1 MMVTFVSQ
9 CEKKA
14 LARTR
19 RVLDAFADR
28 IGDNTWQTVIT
39 QEGLL
44 AVKKLL
50 RKTASKNTAVS
61 CHWIRSRSRS
71 ELVWVVG
78 NRNKFN
84 VQGIVPVNLTD
95 SDIEQ
100 FQDKMQWQILPVIQ
114 YAASISGLFHDFG
127 KVNKLFQK
135 KIDPN
140 DKDSSVFEP
149 YRHEWVS
156 LRLFQAFVGDNKTD
170 AEWLDEL
177 ADVNTENVA
186 ACFRD
191 GPDGGVGEKNNPFL
205 NLPSFARVVAW
216 IILSHHRLPLSPSW
230 QDSVNP
236 AKFSENKSWLK
247 TDFDAIWNSYRC
259 KDKDQTERIEDNWHF
274 DEKSLPYFSSHWRA
288 RACTTASEA
297 RHSLSLWLNDNKKD
311 WLHDHLFVSHLA
323 RLSMMLADHHYSSR
337 PRVTQKWRN
346 PNYKVYANSD
356 RFTKQLKQQLDEHL
370 IGVSYNAERIVRKL
384 PKLKETLEKLG
395 DNKFLSEPV
404 SKGYEKDF
412 GWQDA
417 AVAIVKKCAAETR
430 EKGFFGINMASTGKG
445 KTLANAKIMY
455 ALGKNTGGVRFS
467 VALGLRTLT
476 LQTGREFRRELKL
489 HEEQMALLV
498 GDTAV
503 KQLFESGQNQQQ
515 DKTDIEDTGS
525 ESGQEYLPDELKVD
539 YSGTISKHALSEW
552 TKEEKFKRTD
562 KMLCAPV
569 LVSTIDHLIPA
580 TEGVRGG
587 KQIAPMLRLLT
598 SDLVLDEP
606 DDFGLEDLP
615 ALCRL
620 VHWAGM
626 LGSRVLLSTATMPP
640 ALAYALF
647 QAYKAGWAQYAK
659 ANLTDWNGE
668 ICCAWFDEFKRN
680 ARTMNVSQFKNSD
693 AKGLAA
699 KSLFINAHK
708 SFVSDRLAE
717 LSKNAIAK
725 RQGEIIYPDATL
737 TPTHAIAQLC
747 HKKIVELHHQHHVQR
762 EDGKTVSIG
771 LIRMANIN
779 PLVSV
784 ARQMLQMDAL
794 ENTRIHYCVYHSR
807 YPLALRSFIEKHLDT
822 VLSRKKEDEF
832 WQNDEITRSLAK
844 YPDSDHHIFV
854 VLASPVAEVGRD
866 HDYDWAI
873 VEPSSMRSIIQLA
886 GRILRHRELE
896 NPLMAPNILILSKN
910 TKALKNEQICFN
922 RPGFEGRDLRLIPHE
937 LTDTKQFSQID
948 ASPRI
953 EEPDLNGIEV
963 SEKGKYLYTKYATLN
978 ELEHAALKSQLFTGN
993 KRARLWWTEQP
1004 HWCGEIQKQQR
1015 FRDSKKDEPYYLYVD
1030 DEYKASYWRWLN
1042 ENVRPLKEP
1051 TTALGI
1057 ELKQL
1062 ANVEKGRNSSFW
1074 FDTSPLVVY
1083 AQLVEDF
1090 DIDLP
1095 EVSRRY
1101 GEVRVIEYEGN
1112 DMPYFWH
1119 ESLGLFQEVKG

>member
-14 LARTR
+14 LPRTR

-50 RKTASKNTAVS
+50 RKTATKNTAVS
-61 CHWIRSRSRS
+61 CHWIRSRARS

-78 NRNKFN
+78 NRRKFN
-84 VQGIVPVNLTD
+84 ELGYVPVNVTE
-95 SDIEQ
+95 SDIKQ
-100 FQDKMQWQILPVIQ
+100 FQDKVKWQLLPVIQ

-127 KVNKLFQK
+127 KANKLFQK

-140 DKDSSVFEP
+140 DKDSFLFEP

-156 LRLFQAFVGDNKTD
+156 LRLFQAFVGDKTD
-170 AEWLDEL
+170 TEWLDEL
-177 ADVNTENVA
+177 ADVNPENVA
-186 ACFRD
+186 ACYRD
-191 GPDGGVGEKNNPFL
+191 GLDGGVDEGNNPFL
-205 NLPSFARVVAW
+205 NLPAFARVVAW

-230 QDSVNP
+230 QDSAKP
-236 AKFSENKSWLK
+236 ASFEKMRSWLQI
-247 TDFDAIWNSYRC
+247 DFDAVWNSYRC
-259 KDKDQTERIEDNWHF
+259 KDADQNERVQDNWHF
-274 DEKSLPYFSSHWRA
+274 GEKSLPYFSSHWRA

-297 RHSLSLWLNDNKKD
+297 RQSLSLLLDDNNKD
-311 WLHDHLFVSHLA
+311 WLHDQLFVSHLS

-337 PRVTQKWRN
+337 PKVTHKWRN

-356 RFTKQLKQQLDEHL
+356 RFKKQLKQQLDEHL
-370 IGVSYNAERIVRKL
+370 IGVSCHAESIVRKL
-384 PKLKETLEKLG
+384 PKLKESLEKLG
-395 DNKFLSEPV
+395 DNEFLSQPV
-404 SKGYEKDF
+404 AKEYEKDF

-417 AVAIVKKCAAETR
+417 AIAVVKKCAAETR

-455 ALGKNTGGVRFS
+455 ALGENTGGVRFS

-476 LQTGREFRRELKL
+476 LQTGREFRKELKL
-489 HEEQMALLV
+489 NEEQLALLV
-498 GDTAV
+498 GGAAV
-503 KQLFESGQNQQQ
+503 KQLFENSQSQQQ
-515 DKTDIEDTGS
+515 EKTNIENTGS
-525 ESGQEYLPDELKVD
+525 ESEQEYLPDDLKVN
-539 YSGTISKHALSEW
+539 YSGTITKHALSEW
-552 TKEEKFKRTD
+552 TKENQRMD
-562 KMLCAPV
+562 NMLCAPV

-659 ANLTDWNGE
+659 ANLADWNGE

-680 ARTMNVSQFKNSD
+680 VRTINVSQFKNSEV
-693 AKGLAA
+693 KGAAA

-717 LSKNAIAK
+717 LSKDAIAK
-725 RQGEIIYPDATL
+725 RQGEIICPDTL
-737 TPTHAIAQLC
+737 LPPSHAIAQLC
-747 HKKIVELHHQHHVQR
+747 HKKMVELHHQHHVQR
-762 EDGKTVSIG
+762 EDGTTVSIG

-779 PLVSV
+779 PLVAV
-784 ARQMLQMDAL
+784 AQQMLQMDAP

-807 YPLALRSFIEKHLDT
+807 YPLALRSFIENRLDT
-822 VLSRKKEDEF
+822 VLSRKKMDEF
-832 WQNDEITRSLAK
+832 WQRDEISRPLAQ
-844 YPDSDHHIFV
+844 YLDCDHHIFV

-896 NPLMAPNILILSKN
+896 QPLTAPNILILSKN
-910 TKALKNEQICFN
+910 TNALKNKEVCFS
-922 RPGFEGRDLRLIPHE
+922 RPGFESRGFRLTPHE
-937 LTDTKQFSQID
+937 LIDTKQFAQID
-948 ASPRI
+948 ASARI
-953 EEPDLNGIEV
+953 AEPDLNGIEV
-963 SEKGKYLYTKYATLN
+963 SENGKHLFVKYASLN

-993 KRARLWWTEQP
+993 EKASLWWLENP

-1015 FRDSKKDEPYYLYVD
+1015 FRESKKDEAYYLYVE
-1030 DEYKASYWRWLN
+1030 DEYKRPYWRWLN
-1042 ENVRPLKEP
+1042 ENARPAKFGEVSSIIIKKVP
-1051 TTALGI
+1051 AFD
-1057 ELKQL
+1057 
-1062 ANVEKGRNSSFW
+1062 KGSNSDFW
-1074 FDTSPLVVY
+1074 FDMDANL
-1083 AQLVEDF
+1083 
-1090 DIDLP
+1090 I
-1095 EVSRRY
+1095 
-1101 GEVRVIEYEGN
+1101 
-1112 DMPYFWH
+1112 
-1119 ESLGLFQEVKG
+1119 

>member
-14 LARTR
+14 LNRTR

-50 RKTASKNTAVS
+50 RKTATKNTAVS

-71 ELVWVVG
+71 ELIWVVG
-78 NRNKFN
+78 NRSRFN
-84 VQGIVPVNLTD
+84 EQGYVPVNLTD
-95 SDIEQ
+95 SHIEQ
-100 FQDKMQWQILPVIQ
+100 FQDKVQWQMLPVIQ

-127 KVNKLFQK
+127 KANKLFQK
-135 KIDPN
+135 KIDPH
-140 DKDSSVFEP
+140 DKDSSIFEP
-149 YRHEWVS
+149 YRHEWIS
-156 LRLFQAFVGDNKTD
+156 LRLFQAFVGDKTD

-177 ADVNTENVA
+177 ADINPDIVV

-191 GPDGGVGEKNNPFL
+191 GLEGGVDKENNPFL
-205 NLPSFARVVAW
+205 NLPAFARIVAW

-230 QDSVNP
+230 QDNERP
-236 AKFSENKSWLK
+236 ARFGEMQSWLEI
-247 TDFDAIWNSYRC
+247 DFDAVWNSYRC
-259 KDKDQTERIEDNWHF
+259 KDADQKERIEDNWHF
-274 DEKSLPYFSSHWRA
+274 ADKSLPYFSQHWRA
-288 RACTTASEA
+288 KACTTASEA
-297 RHSLSLWLNDNKKD
+297 KQNLSLWLNDSAKD
-311 WLHDHLFVSHLA
+311 WILDHLFVSHLA

-337 PRVTQKWRN
+337 PRVTHKWRN

-384 PKLKETLEKLG
+384 SKLKDSLEKLG
-395 DNKFLSEPV
+395 DNEFLSEPV
-404 SKGYEKDF
+404 SKENKDAF

-417 AVAIVKKCAAETR
+417 AIEVVRKCAAETR
-430 EKGFFGINMASTGKG
+430 GKGFFGINMASTGKG

-455 ALGKNTGGVRFS
+455 ALGENTGGVRFS

-476 LQTGREFRRELKL
+476 LQTGREFRKELDL
-489 HEEQMALLV
+489 NEEQLALLV
-498 GDTAV
+498 GGTAV
-503 KQLFESGQNQQQ
+503 KQLYENSQNQQQ
-515 DKTDIEDTGS
+515 GKSDPEDMGS
-525 ESGQEYLPDELKVD
+525 ESGQEYLPDELKVN
-539 YSGTISKHALSEW
+539 YSGTVTKHALSEW
-552 TKEEKFKRTD
+552 TRENPRMD
-562 KMLCAPV
+562 NMLCAPV

-659 ANLTDWNGE
+659 ANLADWNGE

-680 ARTMNVSQFKNSD
+680 ARTTNVSQFKNSE

-699 KSLFINAHK
+699 KALFINAHK

-717 LSKNAIAK
+717 LSKNDIAK
-725 RQGEIIYPDATL
+725 RQGEIIYPDAPL
-737 TPTHAIAQLC
+737 SPSQAIAKLC
-747 HKKIVELHHQHHVQR
+747 HKKIVELHHQHHVRR

-779 PLVSV
+779 PLVAV
-784 ARQMLQMDAL
+784 AQKMLQMDAHP
-794 ENTRIHYCVYHSR
+794 NTRIHYCVYHSR
-807 YPLALRSFIEKHLDT
+807 YPLALRSFIENRLDT
-822 VLSRKKEDEF
+822 VLSRKKVDEF
-832 WQNDEITRSLAK
+832 WQREEITRPLSQ
-844 YPDSDHHIFV
+844 YPDSNHHIFV

-896 NPLMAPNILILSKN
+896 KPLKASNVLILNKN
-910 TKALKNEQICFN
+910 TKVLQNEQVCYY
-922 RPGFEGRDLRLIPHE
+922 RPGFESIGLRLSPHE
-937 LTDTKQFSQID
+937 LLDTKQFAQID

-963 SEKGKYLYTKYATLN
+963 TEKGKSPYIKYSNLN
-978 ELEHAALKSQLFTGN
+978 ELEHAALKKQLFTGT
-993 KRARLWWTEQP
+993 KKAKLWWSEQP
-1004 HWCGEIQKQQR
+1004 HWCGEMQKQQR
-1015 FRDSKKDEPYYLYVD
+1015 FRESKKDEAFYLYVD
-1030 DEYKASYWRWLN
+1030 DEYKEPNWRWLN
-1042 ENVRPLKEP
+1042 ENARPAKFGEVSSINIKKVPEFGKGLNSGFWFEMDTKS
-1051 TTALGI
+1051 I
-1057 ELKQL
+1057 YSQL
-1062 ANVEKGRNSSFW
+1062 ADDFGVE
-1074 FDTSPLVVY
+1074 
-1083 AQLVEDF
+1083 
-1090 DIDLP
+1090 LP
-1095 EVSRRY
+1095 EVSCRY
-1101 GEVRVIEYEGN
+1101 GEVRIVEYENN
-1112 DMPYFWH
+1112 DAEYLWH
-1119 ESLGLFQEVKG
+1119 EALGLFQEVNI

>member
-14 LARTR
+14 LNRTR
-19 RVLDAFADR
+19 RVLDAFGDR

-78 NRNKFN
+78 NKQKFN
-84 VQGIVPVNLTD
+84 ELGYVPVNVTD
-95 SDIEQ
+95 SNIEQ
-100 FQDKMQWQILPVIQ
+100 FQDKVQWQLLPVIQ
-114 YAASISGLFHDFG
+114 YAASIAGLFHDFG
-127 KVNKLFQK
+127 KANKLFQK

-140 DKDSSVFEP
+140 DKDTSVFEP
-149 YRHEWVS
+149 YRHEWIS
-156 LRLFQAFVGDNKTD
+156 LRLFQSFVGDKTD
-170 AEWLDEL
+170 AEWLAEL
-177 ADVNTENVA
+177 ADVNPDNVA

-191 GPDGGVGEKNNPFL
+191 GLDGGVAKENNPFL
-205 NLPSFARVVAW
+205 NLPAFARVVAW

-230 QDSVNP
+230 QDNEKP
-236 AKFSENKSWLK
+236 ARLEEIQSWLEI
-247 TDFDAIWNSYRC
+247 DFDAVWNSYRC
-259 KDKDQTERIEDNWHF
+259 KDVDQKERIEDNWNF
-274 DEKSLPYFSSHWRA
+274 AEKSLPYFSSHWRA
-288 RACTTASEA
+288 KACTTTSEA
-297 RHSLSLWLNDNKKD
+297 RQNLSSWLSDNKKD

-370 IGVSYNAERIVRKL
+370 IGVSHHAERIVRKL
-384 PKLKETLEKLG
+384 PKLKESLEKLG
-395 DNKFLSEPV
+395 DNEFLSEPV
-404 SKGYEKDF
+404 VKEHEKVF

-417 AVAIVKKCAAETR
+417 AVEAVRKCAGETR

-455 ALGKNTGGVRFS
+455 ALGENTGGVRFS

-489 HEEQMALLV
+489 NEEQLALLV
-498 GDTAV
+498 GGAAV
-503 KQLFESGQNQQQ
+503 KQLFENSQKQLEE
-515 DKTDIEDTGS
+515 IAPEDTGS
-525 ESGQEYLPDELKVD
+525 ESEQEYLPDEIRVD
-539 YSGTISKHALSEW
+539 YSGTITKHALSEW
-552 TKEEKFKRTD
+552 TKEEKYNRID

-647 QAYKAGWAQYAK
+647 QAYKAGWTQYAK
-659 ANLTDWNGE
+659 ANLADWNGE

-680 ARTMNVSQFKNSD
+680 ARTLNISQFKNSD
-693 AKGLAA
+693 VKGAAA
-699 KSLFINAHK
+699 KSLFFNAHK

-725 RQGEIIYPDATL
+725 RQGEIIYPDSSL
-737 TPTHAIAQLC
+737 SPTHAIARLC
-747 HKKIVELHHQHHVQR
+747 HKKMAGLHHQHHVQR

-779 PLVSV
+779 PLVAV
-784 ARQMLQMDAL
+784 AQQMLQMDAP
-794 ENTRIHYCVYHSR
+794 ENTQIHYCVYHSR
-807 YPLALRSFIEKHLDT
+807 YPLALRSFIENRLDT
-822 VLSRKKEDEF
+822 VLSRKKVDEF
-832 WQNDEITRSLAK
+832 WQRDEITKPLAR

-896 NPLMAPNILILSKN
+896 KPLTAPNVLILNKN
-910 TKALKNEQICFN
+910 TKVLKNESVCYC
-922 RPGFEGRDLRLIPHE
+922 RPGFESMGIRLSPHDLSDAKL
-937 LTDTKQFSQID
+937 FAQID

-953 EEPDLNGIEV
+953 EEPDLNGINV
-963 SEKGKYLYTKYATLN
+963 SERGKYLYTKYATLN
-978 ELEHAALKSQLFTGN
+978 ELEHAALKNQLFTGS
-993 KRARLWWTEQP
+993 KKARFWWSEQP
-1004 HWCGEIQKQQR
+1004 HWCGEMQKQQR
-1015 FRDSKKDEPYYLYVD
+1015 FRESKKDEAYYLYVE
-1030 DEYKASYWRWLN
+1030 DEYKSSCWRWLN
-1042 ENVRPLKEP
+1042 ENARPAKFGEVSSIIIKKIPVFDKGLNSDFWFDMDTKLIYSHL
-1051 TTALGI
+1051 ADVFGI
-1057 ELKQL
+1057 ELP
-1062 ANVEKGRNSSFW
+1062 
-1074 FDTSPLVVY
+1074 D
-1083 AQLVEDF
+1083 
-1090 DIDLP
+1090 
-1095 EVSRRY
+1095 VSYRY
-1101 GEVRVIEYEGN
+1101 GEVRIIEYENN
-1112 DMPYFWH
+1112 DAEYLWH
-1119 ESLGLFQEVKG
+1119 EALGLFQEVNI

>member
-1 MMVTFVSQ
+1 MMVAFVSQ

-28 IGDNTWQTVIT
+28 IGDNTWQTIIT

-50 RKTASKNTAVS
+50 RKTASKSTAVS

-71 ELVWVVG
+71 DLVWVVG
-78 NRNKFN
+78 NKNKFN
-84 VQGIVPVNLTD
+84 EQGIVPVNVTD
-95 SDIEQ
+95 NDIEQ
-100 FQDKMQWQILPVIQ
+100 FQDKAQWLLLPIIQ

-127 KVNKLFQK
+127 KANKLFQK
-135 KIDPN
+135 KIDPD
-140 DKDSSVFEP
+140 DKDTSVFEP

-156 LRLFQAFVGDNKTD
+156 LRLFQAFVGDKTD
-170 AEWLDEL
+170 SEWLDEL
-177 ADVNTENVA
+177 ADVNPENIA
-186 ACFRD
+186 SCFRD
-191 GPDGGVGEKNNPFL
+191 GLDGGIDKENNPFL
-205 NLPSFARVVAW
+205 NLPAFARVVAW

-230 QDSVNP
+230 QDNEKP
-236 AKFSENKSWLK
+236 ARFDEMHSWLEN
-247 TDFDAIWNSYRC
+247 DFDAVWNSYRC
-259 KDKDQTERIEDNWHF
+259 IDVDQNERIEDNWHF
-274 DEKSLPYFSSHWRA
+274 SEKSLPYFSSHWRA
-288 RACTTASEA
+288 KACTTAAEA
-297 RHSLSLWLNDNKKD
+297 KQNLSLWLNDINKD

-323 RLSMMLADHHYSSR
+323 RLSMMLADHYYSSR

-370 IGVSYNAERIVRKL
+370 IGVACNAERIVRTL
-384 PKLKETLEKLG
+384 PKLKESLEKLG
-395 DNKFLSEPV
+395 DNEFLSEPV
-404 SKGYEKDF
+404 SKEHEEAF
-412 GWQDA
+412 GWQDK
-417 AVAIVKKCAAETR
+417 AVKEVKKCAIGTKD
-430 EKGFFGINMASTGKG
+430 KGFFGINMASTGKG

-455 ALGKNTGGVRFS
+455 ALGEKTDGVRFS

-476 LQTGREFRRELKL
+476 LQTGREFRKELDL
-489 HEEQMALLV
+489 NEEQLALLV
-498 GDTAV
+498 GGTAV
-503 KQLFESGQNQQQ
+503 KQLFENSQNQQQ
-515 DKTDIEDTGS
+515 GKSDPEDTGS

-539 YSGTISKHALSEW
+539 YSGTVTKHALSEW
-552 TKEEKFKRTD
+552 TKENPRMD
-562 KMLCAPV
+562 SMLCAPV

-659 ANLTDWNGE
+659 ANLADWNGE
-668 ICCAWFDEFKRN
+668 ICCAWFDEFN
-680 ARTMNVSQFKNSD
+680 ASSAKVSKFMNKD
-693 AKGLAA
+693 AKGIAA
-699 KSLFINAHK
+699 KALYINQHK
-708 SFVSDRLAE
+708 SFVADRLAE
-717 LSKNAIAK
+717 LAKNNIAK
-725 RQGEIIYPDATL
+725 RQGEIICPDASSS
-737 TPTHAIAQLC
+737 PSHAIAQLC

-762 EDGKTVSIG
+762 EDGKAVSIG

-784 ARQMLQMDAL
+784 AQQMLQMDAPQ
-794 ENTRIHYCVYHSR
+794 NTQIHYCVYHSR
-807 YPLALRSFIEKHLDT
+807 YPLALRSFIENRLDT
-822 VLSRKKEDEF
+822 VLSRKKVDEF
-832 WQNDEITRSLAK
+832 WQRDEITKPLAQ
-844 YPDSDHHIFV
+844 YPSSDHHIFV

-896 NPLMAPNILILSKN
+896 KPLKAPNVLILNKN
-910 TKALKNEQICFN
+910 TKALEDKQVCYN
-922 RPGFEGRDLRLIPHE
+922 RPGFESVDLRLSPHG
-937 LTDTKQFSQID
+937 LIDTKQFAQID

-953 EEPDLNGIEV
+953 AEPDLNGIEV
-963 SEKGKYLYTKYATLN
+963 TEKGKSPYIKYSNLN
-978 ELEHAALKSQLFTGN
+978 ELEHAALKNQLFTGTKN
-993 KRARLWWTEQP
+993 AKLWWSEQP
-1004 HWCGEIQKQQR
+1004 HWCGEMQKQQR
-1015 FRDSKKDEPYYLYVD
+1015 FRESKKDEAYYLYIG
-1030 DEYKASYWRWLN
+1030 DEYKSPYWRWLN
-1042 ENVRPLKEP
+1042 ENARPAEFGEVSSINIKKVPEFAKGLNSGFWFEMDAK
-1051 TTALGI
+1051 AIYSQLADDFGI
-1057 ELKQL
+1057 E
-1062 ANVEKGRNSSFW
+1062 
-1074 FDTSPLVVY
+1074 
-1083 AQLVEDF
+1083 
-1090 DIDLP
+1090 LP
-1095 EVSRRY
+1095 EVSCRY
-1101 GEVRVIEYEGN
+1101 GEVRIVEYESN
-1112 DMPYFWH
+1112 NAEYLWH
-1119 ESLGLFQEVKG
+1119 EALGLFQKVKE

>member
-28 IGDNTWQTVIT
+28 IGDNTWQTIIT

-50 RKTASKNTAVS
+50 RKTASKSTAVS

-71 ELVWVVG
+71 DLVWVVG
-78 NRNKFN
+78 NKNKFN
-84 VQGIVPVNLTD
+84 SQGVVPVNVTD
-95 SDIEQ
+95 SDIDQ
-100 FQDKMQWQILPVIQ
+100 FQDKVQWQLLPVIK

-127 KVNKLFQK
+127 KANKLFQK
-135 KIDPN
+135 KIDPE
-140 DKDSSVFEP
+140 DKDTSVFEP
-149 YRHEWVS
+149 YRHEWIS
-156 LRLFQAFVGDNKTD
+156 LRLFQAFVGDKTD

-177 ADVNTENVA
+177 ADINPENIA

-191 GPDGGVGEKNNPFL
+191 GLEGGVGKENNPFL
-205 NLPSFARVVAW
+205 NLPAFARVVAW

-230 QDSVNP
+230 QDNEKP
-236 AKFSENKSWLK
+236 ARFGEMQSWLEI
-247 TDFDAIWNSYRC
+247 DFDAVWNSYRC
-259 KDKDQTERIEDNWHF
+259 KDTEQKERLGDNWYF
-274 DEKSLPYFSSHWRA
+274 ADKSLPYFSSHWRA
-288 RACTTASEA
+288 KACTTASEA
-297 RHSLSLWLNDNKKD
+297 RQNLSSWLSDNKKD

-323 RLSMMLADHHYSSR
+323 RMSMMLADHHYSSR
-337 PRVTQKWRN
+337 PRVTHKWRN

-370 IGVSYNAERIVRKL
+370 IGVAYNAERIVSKL
-384 PKLKETLEKLG
+384 PKLKESLGKLG
-395 DNKFLSEPV
+395 DNEFLSEPV
-404 SKGYEKDF
+404 SKEYKDAF

-417 AVAIVKKCAAETR
+417 AIEVVRKCAAETR

-455 ALGKNTGGVRFS
+455 ALGENTGGVRFS

-489 HEEQMALLV
+489 NEEQFALLV
-498 GDTAV
+498 GGTAV
-503 KQLFESGQNQQQ
+503 KQLFENSQNQQ
-515 DKTDIEDTGS
+515 DKIDLENTGS

-539 YSGTISKHALSEW
+539 FSGTISKHALSEW
-552 TKEEKFKRTD
+552 TKEEKHNRTD

-659 ANLTDWNGE
+659 ANLADWNGE
-668 ICCAWFDEFKRN
+668 ICCAWFDEFN
-680 ARTMNVSQFKNSD
+680 ASSAKVSKFMKKD

-699 KSLFINAHK
+699 KALYINQHK
-708 SFVSDRLAE
+708 SFVADRLAE
-717 LSKNAIAK
+717 LAKNNIAK
-725 RQGEIIYPDATL
+725 RQGEIICPDASSS
-737 TPTHAIAQLC
+737 PSHAIAQLC
-747 HKKIVELHHQHHVQR
+747 HNKIVELHHQHHVQR

-784 ARQMLQMDAL
+784 AQQMLQMDAPQY
-794 ENTRIHYCVYHSR
+794 TQIHYCVYHSR
-807 YPLALRSFIEKHLDT
+807 YPLALRSFIENRLDT
-822 VLSRKKEDEF
+822 VLSRKKVDEF
-832 WQNDEITRSLAK
+832 WQREEITRPLAQ

-896 NPLMAPNILILSKN
+896 KLLKAPNVLILNKN
-910 TKALKNEQICFN
+910 TKALKDKQVCYN
-922 RPGFEGRDLRLIPHE
+922 RPGFESVDLRLSPHG
-937 LTDTKQFSQID
+937 LIDTQQFAQID

-953 EEPDLNGIEV
+953 AEPDLNGIEV
-963 SEKGKYLYTKYATLN
+963 TEKGKSPYIKYSNLN
-978 ELEHAALKSQLFTGN
+978 ELEHAALKNQLFTGTKN
-993 KRARLWWTEQP
+993 AKLWWSEQP
-1004 HWCGEIQKQQR
+1004 HWCGEMQKQQR
-1015 FRDSKKDEPYYLYVD
+1015 FRESKKDEAYYLYIG
-1030 DEYKASYWRWLN
+1030 DEYKAPYWRWLN
-1042 ENVRPLKEP
+1042 ENARPAEFGEVSNINIKKVPEFAKGLNSGFWFEMDAK
-1051 TTALGI
+1051 AIYSQLADNFGI
-1057 ELKQL
+1057 E
-1062 ANVEKGRNSSFW
+1062 
-1074 FDTSPLVVY
+1074 
-1083 AQLVEDF
+1083 
-1090 DIDLP
+1090 LP
-1095 EVSRRY
+1095 EVSYRY
-1101 GEVRVIEYEGN
+1101 GEVRIVEYENN
-1112 DMPYFWH
+1112 DAEYLWH
-1119 ESLGLFQEVKG
+1119 EALGLFQEVNV

>member
-28 IGDNTWQTVIT
+28 IGDNTWQTIIT

-50 RKTASKNTAVS
+50 RKTASKSTAVS
-61 CHWIRSRSRS
+61 CHWIRSRSRID
-71 ELVWVVG
+71 LVWVVG
-78 NRNKFN
+78 NKDKFN
-84 VQGIVPVNLTD
+84 QQGVVPVNVTD

-100 FQDKMQWQILPVIQ
+100 FQDKVQWQLLPVIK

-127 KVNKLFQK
+127 KANKLFQK
-135 KIDPN
+135 KIDPK

-149 YRHEWVS
+149 YRHEWIS
-156 LRLFQAFVGDNKTD
+156 LRLFQAFVGGKTD

-177 ADVNTENVA
+177 ADVNPENVA

-191 GPDGGVGEKNNPFL
+191 GLDGGVEKGNNPLL
-205 NLPSFARVVAW
+205 NLPPFARLVAW

-230 QDSVNP
+230 QDNEKP
-236 AKFSENKSWLK
+236 ARFGEMQSWLEI
-247 TDFDAIWNSYRC
+247 DFDAVWNSYRS
-259 KDKDQTERIEDNWHF
+259 KDKDQTERVEDNWYF
-274 DEKSLPYFSSHWRA
+274 AEKSLPYFSSHWRA
-288 RACTTASEA
+288 KACTTASEA
-297 RHSLSLWLNDNKKD
+297 RQNLSSWLNDNKKD

-337 PRVTQKWRN
+337 PRVTPKWRN

-356 RFTKQLKQQLDEHL
+356 RCTKQLKQQLDEHL
-370 IGVSYNAERIVRKL
+370 IGVSYHAEHIVRKL
-384 PKLKETLEKLG
+384 PKLKESLEKLG
-395 DNKFLSEPV
+395 DNEFLSEPV
-404 SKGYEKDF
+404 SKEYKEAF
-412 GWQDA
+412 GWQDK
-417 AVAIVKKCAAETR
+417 AVKEVKKCAIETKD
-430 EKGFFGINMASTGKG
+430 KGFFGINMASTGKG
-445 KTLANAKIMY
+445 KTLANAKVMY
-455 ALGKNTGGVRFS
+455 ALGEKTGGVRFS

-476 LQTGREFRRELKL
+476 LQTGREFRKELDL
-489 HEEQMALLV
+489 NEEQLALLV
-498 GDTAV
+498 GGTAV
-503 KQLFESGQNQQQ
+503 KQLFENSQNQQQ
-515 DKTDIEDTGS
+515 GKSDPEDTGS
-525 ESGQEYLPDELKVD
+525 ESGQEYLPDELRVD
-539 YSGTISKHALSEW
+539 YSGITAKHVLSEW
-552 TKEEKFKRTD
+552 TKEEKHNRTD

-580 TEGVRGG
+580 TEGTRGG

-668 ICCAWFDEFKRN
+668 ICCAWFDEFN
-680 ARTMNVSQFKNSD
+680 ASSASVSKFMKKD

-699 KSLFINAHK
+699 KALYINQHK
-708 SFVSDRLAE
+708 SFVADRLAE
-717 LSKNAIAK
+717 LAKNNIAK
-725 RQGEIIYPDATL
+725 RQGEIICPDASSS
-737 TPTHAIAQLC
+737 PSHAIAQLC

-762 EDGKTVSIG
+762 EDGKTVSVG

-784 ARQMLQMDAL
+784 AQQMLQMDAPQ
-794 ENTRIHYCVYHSR
+794 NTQIHYCVYHSR
-807 YPLALRSFIEKHLDT
+807 YPLALRSFIENRLDT
-822 VLSRKKEDEF
+822 VLLRKKVDEF
-832 WQNDEITRSLAK
+832 WQREEITRPLEQ

-896 NPLMAPNILILSKN
+896 NPLRAANILILNKN
-910 TKALKNEQICFN
+910 TKALKKEQVCYN
-922 RPGFEGRDLRLIPHE
+922 RPGFESMGLRMSPHE
-937 LTDTKQFSQID
+937 LLDTKQFVQID

-953 EEPDLNGIEV
+953 AEPDLNGIEV
-963 SEKGKYLYTKYATLN
+963 TEKGKSPYIKYSNLN
-978 ELEHAALKSQLFTGN
+978 ELEHAALKNQLFTGTKN
-993 KRARLWWTEQP
+993 AKLWWSEQP
-1004 HWCGEIQKQQR
+1004 HWCGEMQKQQR
-1015 FRDSKKDEPYYLYVD
+1015 FRESKKDEAYYLFV
-1030 DEYKASYWRWLN
+1030 EYEYRSPDWRWLN
-1042 ENVRPLKEP
+1042 ENAQPLKEP
-1051 TTALGI
+1051 TKELGI
-1057 ELKQL
+1057 ELKQVSSL
-1062 ANVEKGRNSSFW
+1062 DKGKNSGLW
-1074 FDTSPLVVY
+1074 FDTRPLAVY
-1083 AQLVEDF
+1083 SQLAQDIG
-1090 DIDLP
+1090 IDLP

-1101 GEVRVIEYEGN
+1101 GEVRVVEYKGN
-1112 DMPYFWH
+1112 DKPYFWH
-1119 ESLGLFQEVKG
+1119 ESLGLFQEVKD